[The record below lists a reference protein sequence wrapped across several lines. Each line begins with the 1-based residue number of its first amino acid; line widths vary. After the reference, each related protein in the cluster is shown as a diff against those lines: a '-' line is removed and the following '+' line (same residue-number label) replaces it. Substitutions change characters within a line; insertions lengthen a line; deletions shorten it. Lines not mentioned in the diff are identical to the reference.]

1 MTPWYRETVEED
13 RERLR
18 EIEALRNGLEPAPPS
33 ERASV
38 LRGALLTAML
48 HDPELFRSYLASRVV
63 LTPLSETF
71 AQEGVAERTLE
82 LAGEHERMVLP
93 GPSRED
99 LLTLLG

>member
-1 MTPWYRETVEED
+1 
-13 RERLR
+13 
-18 EIEALRNGLEPAPPS
+18 
-33 ERASV
+33 
-38 LRGALLTAML
+38 ML
-48 HDPELFRSYLASRVV
+48 HDPELFRAFLASRGV

-71 AQEGVAERTLE
+71 AQDGVAERTLE